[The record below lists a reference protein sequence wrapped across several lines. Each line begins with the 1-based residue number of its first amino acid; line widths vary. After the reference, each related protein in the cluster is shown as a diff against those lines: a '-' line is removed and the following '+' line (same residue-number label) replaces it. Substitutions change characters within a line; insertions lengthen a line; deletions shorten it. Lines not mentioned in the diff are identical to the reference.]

1 MFRALVL
8 LLILPML
15 LMPPGMCICQFVPI
29 GNVSAASVPAPPD
42 RHPSVGH
49 DSDPRPDCT
58 CDSCCRARAA
68 AVPERGDDQP
78 TQPPSDPGPGKH
90 LPGCPAAV
98 GDVPLNAAVPPIK
111 AQADLVA
118 TANFFTPITETLV
131 SRDRTQPVPSR
142 TSSPPLF
149 ISHCTLLI

>member
-1 MFRALVL
+1 
-8 LLILPML
+8 
-15 LMPPGMCICQFVPI
+15 
-29 GNVSAASVPAPPD
+29 
-42 RHPSVGH
+42 
-49 DSDPRPDCT
+49 
-58 CDSCCRARAA
+58 
-68 AVPERGDDQP
+68 
-78 TQPPSDPGPGKH
+78 
-90 LPGCPAAV
+90 
-98 GDVPLNAAVPPIK
+98 VPLNAAVPPIK